1 MAAVRRSRQ
10 VVTGAA
16 ADYARGMS
24 GLIPYLLFPG
34 NAAEALGHYRD
45 VFGGELQLMDYASA
59 GRHDGPG
66 DAVAHGQ
73 LGGPVELA
81 GADAG
86 ADDDAVQMS
95 GMFLSLLGTADPG
108 TLTRW
113 YDELSGGGRVIDPL
127 QQRPWGDVD
136 GTLVDRYGIRW
147 LIGFHPED

>member
-1 MAAVRRSRQ
+1 M
-10 VVTGAA
+10 TG
-16 ADYARGMS
+16 
-24 GLIPYLLFPG
+24 LVPYLLFPG
-34 NAAEALGHYRD
+34 NAAEALAFYQS
-45 VFGGELQLMDYASA
+45 VFGGELQTFDYAAA

-66 DAVAHGQ
+66 DAIAHGE
-73 LGGPVELA
+73 LSGRVALA

-95 GMFLSLLGTADPG
+95 GMFLSLLGVADPA

-113 YDELSGGGRVIDPL
+113 FDALAASGRVMDQL
-127 QQRPWGDVD
+127 QQRPWGDFD

>member
-1 MAAVRRSRQ
+1 
-10 VVTGAA
+10 
-16 ADYARGMS
+16 MS

-34 NAAEALGHYRD
+34 NAAEALTHYRD
-45 VFGGELQLMDYASA
+45 VFGGELQMFDYATA

-73 LGGPVELA
+73 LSGDVQLA
-81 GADAG
+81 GADAA

-95 GMFLSLLGTADPG
+95 GMFLSLLGTADAA

-113 YDELSGGGRVIDPL
+113 FGALAAGGRVITPL
-127 QQRPWGDVD
+127 ERRPWGDYD

-147 LIGFHPED
+147 LIGYHPED

>member
-1 MAAVRRSRQ
+1 
-10 VVTGAA
+10 
-16 ADYARGMS
+16 MS

-34 NAAEALGHYRD
+34 NAAEALRHYRS
-45 VFGGELQLMDYASA
+45 VFGGELQLLDYATA
-59 GRHDGPG
+59 GRRDGPG

-73 LGGPVELA
+73 LSGPVELA

-95 GMFLSLLGTADPG
+95 GMFLSLLGTADAL
-108 TLTRW
+108 TLTAW
-113 YDELSGGGRVIDPL
+113 YDKLSADGRVIDAL
-127 QQRPWGDVD
+127 QKRPWGDFD

>member
-1 MAAVRRSRQ
+1 
-10 VVTGAA
+10 
-16 ADYARGMS
+16 MS

-45 VFGGELQLMDYASA
+45 VFGGELQLMEYASA

-73 LGGPVELA
+73 LSGLVELA

-95 GMFLSLLGTADPG
+95 GMFLSLLGTAAPA

-113 YDELSGGGRVIDPL
+113 YDELSAGGRVIDPL

-147 LIGFHPED
+147 LIGFHSDD

>member
-1 MAAVRRSRQ
+1 
-10 VVTGAA
+10 
-16 ADYARGMS
+16 MS

-34 NAAEALGHYRD
+34 TAAEALGHYRD
-45 VFGGELQLMDYASA
+45 VFGGELQLTDYAQA

-73 LGGPVELA
+73 LSGGPVELA

-95 GMFLSLLGTADPG
+95 GMFLSLLGTADAA

-113 YDELSGGGRVIDPL
+113 FGELAAGGRVIDAL
-127 QQRPWGDVD
+127 QRRPWGDHD

-147 LIGFHPED
+147 LIGFHPEE